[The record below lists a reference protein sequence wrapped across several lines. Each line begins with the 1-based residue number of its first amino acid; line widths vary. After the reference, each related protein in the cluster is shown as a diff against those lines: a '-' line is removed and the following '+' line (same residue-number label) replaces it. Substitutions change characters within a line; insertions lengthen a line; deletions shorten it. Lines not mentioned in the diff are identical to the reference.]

1 MPVPGVSL
9 SLTRKWMAFNYKE
22 DTAHACGSR
31 EIYPLGPRDKQ
42 RKKTLT
48 QPTAHTGPIA
58 VDFNLRACI
67 FADLRRRRN

>member
-22 DTAHACGSR
+22 DTAHARSSR

-42 RKKTLT
+42 RKKKTLT

-58 VDFNLRACI
+58 VDFNLRAPAFSLI
-67 FADLRRRRN
+67 